1 MYLTDILDPKWI
13 KLSLAATTK
22 KGLIAELI
30 ELLGAEGALERPDEA
45 LQAVLDRE
53 KVHTTGIGHG
63 LALPHG
69 KCDTPGRL
77 VMAIG
82 RTRTPVDFESVD
94 GRPVDLVVLLVG
106 PTARTT
112 LHVQAL
118 ARIARFLNTETF
130 RSQLRG
136 ARSGEELY
144 RLIQRREG
152 TESAMAPDV

>member
-13 KLSLAATTK
+13 KLPLEATTK
-22 KGLIAELI
+22 EGLIAELI
-30 ELLGAEGALERPDEA
+30 ELLVAEGALERPDEA

-53 KVHTTGIGHG
+53 GVRTTGIGHG

-69 KCDTPGRL
+69 KCDTAGRL

-82 RTRTPVDFESVD
+82 MTRTPVDFESVD

-106 PTARTT
+106 PTARTA
-112 LHVQAL
+112 LHVQTL
-118 ARIARFLNTETF
+118 ARIARFLNTEAF
-130 RSQLRG
+130 RNQLRA

-152 TESAMAPDV
+152 TEGAMAPDV